1 MRTHIVITVLLCSS
15 CFNNHEE
22 AALTKS
28 GSDPANLSAWYRTPE
43 FILATIEGWGEGEEK
58 LAVSDEEKDI
68 YINSLGL
75 FYGGIDYLSK
85 QTPLEIPNNAYV
97 MTLSLVS
104 SWIAY
109 KLLSKEFSLY
119 LDPTLPETQ
128 YNEGAEE
135 PPPQEEVAVQLA
147 QPATRHPEG
156 FLFRGRDNIT
166 AENPTHDC
174 DAKSASYCYHDDSI
188 EWCDCFDGI
197 GLNQYHAGD
206 REALRTDNHARKRL
220 MHNIQDIGDFLGVA
234 IDNGLPLADYQHAP
248 QYLLDEIFIPNLACP
263 DPDSDTT
270 CSRVAASTE
279 LAACN
284 ANTVRNSMLENILKA
299 PEYMDFIIEHDKCL
313 KDKISDY
320 GAWVKVV
327 YTILMSG
334 KFYMNLHLVE
344 QGG

>member
-1 MRTHIVITVLLCSS
+1 MRAHIVIAMLLCNA

-28 GSDPANLSAWYRTPE
+28 SSDPANLSAWYRTPE
-43 FILATIEGWGEGEEK
+43 FILTTIEGWGEGEEK
-58 LAVSDEEKDI
+58 LAVLDEEKDI
-68 YINSLGL
+68 YINALGL
-75 FYGGIDYLSK
+75 FYGGTDYLSK

-119 LDPTLPETQ
+119 LDTAPPAPQ
-128 YNEGAEE
+128 YNGEGAEE
-135 PPPQEEVAVQLA
+135 PPPREEVAPQPA
-147 QPATRHPEG
+147 QPAVRHPEG

-166 AENPTHDC
+166 AENLAHDC
-174 DAKSASYCYHDDSI
+174 DAASTSYCYNDDSI

-206 REALRTDNHARKRL
+206 KETLRTDKPARKRL

-234 IDNGLPLADYQHAP
+234 IDNGLPLVDYQHAP
-248 QYLLDEIFIPNLACP
+248 QYLLNEIFIPNLACP
-263 DPDSDTT
+263 DSDAT
-270 CSRVAASTE
+270 CRVAASDE
-279 LAACN
+279 LNACN
-284 ANTVRNSMLENILKA
+284 AGAVRMSMLQDILKP
-299 PEYMDFIIEHDKCL
+299 PEFMDFIIRHDECL
-313 KDKISDY
+313 KDKVSDY
-320 GAWVKVV
+320 DAWVKVV
-327 YTILMSG
+327 YTILMGG

-344 QGG
+344 